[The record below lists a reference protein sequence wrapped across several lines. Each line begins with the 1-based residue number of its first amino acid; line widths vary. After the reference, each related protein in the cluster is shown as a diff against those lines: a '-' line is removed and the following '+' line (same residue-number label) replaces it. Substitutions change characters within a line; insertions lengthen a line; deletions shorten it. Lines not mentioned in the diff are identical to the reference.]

1 VSIAVDTNAI
11 ESDSENAIR
20 PLEKGE
26 FAMPVSNRCVF
37 HPDANATG
45 RCKKCG
51 NPICDACKMQTG
63 IGVFC
68 GIQCAEEAEK
78 FQAKVSNAMPVY
90 QTRLGCGRMIK
101 GLITLA
107 GVLGVFYAVM
117 FWIYGMT
124 DPMEMVE
131 KFIDQI
137 KKLINI
143 MT

>member
-1 VSIAVDTNAI
+1 
-11 ESDSENAIR
+11 
-20 PLEKGE
+20 
-26 FAMPVSNRCVF
+26 MPVSPRCVF

-51 NPICDACKMQTG
+51 NPICDACKMQTA

-68 GIQCAEEAEK
+68 GIQCAEAAEQ

-90 QTRLGCGRMIK
+90 QKRIGCGGLIK
-101 GLITLA
+101 GLISLI

-117 FWIYGMT
+117 FLIYGQT
-124 DPMEMVE
+124 DPIAMLQTL
-131 KFIDQI
+131 IDQI
-137 KKLINI
+137 KRLITI